1 MSSQEESEFIKLGAD
16 IYLRKANEEDAH
28 DKQSPNI
35 ILVCG
40 WMGAQLRHIH
50 KYTKVYEQ
58 VYPGA
63 TQILIQNRP
72 SFFWSTENTRR
83 KVIAPAVE
91 VLEALG
97 TIPPQSP
104 SLIMNSSSAK
114 VPRIL
119 VHSFSN
125 GGAYSL
131 ITLGK
136 IMASRA
142 GSSSPLKSSR
152 FPCAIVLD
160 SSPGGSGLSNAIHAF
175 TTLIKNPITRVVAK
189 VLVCLLYVYGFF
201 VGPFIGRRT
210 ALQKVRD
217 GLYNPR
223 VLPWVDERTPRLY
236 MYSRADDMVPWE
248 QIREHAERTKSLGWN
263 VRTEIFEDSP
273 HVAHARTH
281 PEQYW
286 GAVKRLW
293 DDALDV
299 AHTKEESN

>member
-1 MSSQEESEFIKLGAD
+1 MSSQEESKFIKLGTD
-16 IYLRKANEEDAH
+16 VYLRKSNEEGAH
-28 DKQSPNI
+28 DKRSPNI

-58 VYPGA
+58 LFPGA
-63 TQILIQNRP
+63 SQILIRNRP
-72 SFFWSTENTRR
+72 SFFWSTENSRR

-91 VLEALG
+91 ALEALG
-97 TIPPQSP
+97 MTSPQSP
-104 SLIMNSSSAK
+104 SLVMNPSSAEP
-114 VPRIL
+114 PRIL

-136 IMASRA
+136 IMASR
-142 GSSSPLKSSR
+142 GSFSSLESFRP
-152 FPCAIVLD
+152 PCAIVLD

-175 TTLIKNPITRVVAK
+175 TTLIKNPIMRTAAK

-236 MYSRADDMVPWE
+236 VYSKADDMVPWD
-248 QIREHAERTKSLGWN
+248 QIQQHAERTESLGWD
-263 VRTEIFEDSP
+263 VRTEVFEDSP
-273 HVAHARTH
+273 HVAHAKTH
-281 PEQYW
+281 PKRYW
-286 GAVKRLW
+286 DAVKSLW
-293 DDALDV
+293 NDALIV
-299 AHTKEESN
+299 AHVKGESN